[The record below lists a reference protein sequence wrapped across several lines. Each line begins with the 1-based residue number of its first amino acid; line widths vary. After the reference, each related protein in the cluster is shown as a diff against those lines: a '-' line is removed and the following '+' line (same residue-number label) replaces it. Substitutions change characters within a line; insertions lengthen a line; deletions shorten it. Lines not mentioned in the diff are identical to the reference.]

1 MKKVIRLTESDLMR
15 IVKRVISENQREQMR
30 YGNRSSR
37 RQYSRLNESELN
49 EMFGFKEKIMSA
61 IDKAKSIAARVTSK
75 LRDEF
80 DDEEAQ
86 EGLDILKD
94 KAGVSNFGKIASTI
108 ELGTEEISDRE
119 AEKLGQMANQE
130 PSGEMAEGFWADTG
144 KRWLARFMGLIGIP
158 SGVAASIIGFGA
170 MGYNTGWASSEFL
183 TRMHFLI
190 DGAVGNYGGP
200 LSVLTFMISI
210 FSIIFVV
217 ANWNAG
223 KKSSR

>member
-1 MKKVIRLTESDLMR
+1 MGKVIRLTESELTT
-15 IVKRVISENQREQMR
+15 IIKRVISENQREQMR

-37 RQYSRLNESELN
+37 RQYSRLTESELN

-61 IDKAKSIAARVTSK
+61 IDKARSIAAKVTAK
-75 LRDEF
+75 LRNEF

-86 EGLDILKD
+86 EGLETLKD
-94 KAGVSNFGKIASTI
+94 EAGVSNFGKIASAI
-108 ELGTEEISDRE
+108 ESGAEEISDRE
-119 AEKLGQMANQE
+119 AEKLGQMAQSE

-144 KRWLARFMGLIGIP
+144 KRWLARFMGIIGIP
-158 SGVAASIIGFGA
+158 SGVAAGVIGMGA
-170 MGYNTGWASSEFL
+170 MGYNTWGDSAFL
-183 TRMHFLI
+183 ARMHELI
-190 DGAVGNYGGP
+190 DGVVGQYGGP

-223 KKSSR
+223 KRSGR

>member
-1 MKKVIRLTESDLMR
+1 MGKVIRLTESELTT
-15 IVKRVISENQREQMR
+15 IIKRVISENQREQMR

-37 RQYSRLNESELN
+37 RQYSRLTESELN

-61 IDKAKSIAARVTSK
+61 IDKARSIAAKVTAK

-86 EGLDILKD
+86 EGLETLKD
-94 KAGVSNFGKIASTI
+94 EAGVSNFGKIASAI
-108 ELGTEEISDRE
+108 ESGAEEISDRE

-130 PSGEMAEGFWADTG
+130 PSGEMAEGFWADTS

-158 SGVAASIIGFGA
+158 SGVAAGVIGMGA
-170 MGYNTGWASSEFL
+170 MGYNTWGGSAFL
-183 TRMHFLI
+183 TRMHDLI
-190 DGAVGNYGGP
+190 DGVVGQYGGP
-200 LSVLTFMISI
+200 LSVLTFMVSI

-223 KKSSR
+223 KRSGR

>member
-1 MKKVIRLTESDLMR
+1 MGKVIRLTESELTT
-15 IVKRVISENQREQMR
+15 IIKRVISENQREQMR

-37 RQYSRLNESELN
+37 RQYSRLTESELN

-61 IDKAKSIAARVTSK
+61 IDKAKSIAAKVTSK

-80 DDEEAQ
+80 DNEEAQ
-86 EGLDILKD
+86 EGLDTLKD
-94 KAGVSNFGKIASTI
+94 ESGISNFGRIASAI
-108 ELGTEEISDRE
+108 ESGTEEISDRE

-158 SGVAASIIGFGA
+158 SGVAAGVIGMGA
-170 MGYNTGWASSEFL
+170 MGYNTWGDSPFL
-183 TRMHFLI
+183 MRMHDLI
-190 DGAVGNYGGP
+190 DGVVGQYGGP

-223 KKSSR
+223 KRSSR